1 MHEVKNAE
9 KNRTMRERKK
19 KKKKRVADDLYIE
32 FRET

>member
-9 KNRTMRERKK
+9 KNRTMRK